1 MAQQPIPPF
10 TTGIDVKLALS
21 AAFSTQ
27 FNSRG
32 LEANYTPAWIAT
44 LRDACEF
51 SNRLSVAT
59 EQYLSIPGGV
69 INQLELSARRQ
80 ELLQKRQNFDA
91 NWEKEAVSNP
101 RSSRQSARI
110 PLLSG
115 AKRAKEEV
123 ALQKAER
130 DWRHENRSVGQVV
143 EEGNGEL
150 SLRTS
155 FRLRFISLFHL
166 QSKKRTFP
174 STLPL

>member
-1 MAQQPIPPF
+1 M
-10 TTGIDVKLALS
+10 LSALR

-27 FNSRG
+27 FNSHG
-32 LEANYTPAWIAT
+32 LEATYTPAWIAT

-51 SNRLSVAT
+51 SIRLSVAT

-69 INQLELSARRQ
+69 INQLELSSRRK
-80 ELLQKRQNFDA
+80 ELLQKRRNFDV
-91 NWEKEAVSNP
+91 NWEEEAVSNP

-110 PLLSG
+110 LLLSG

-130 DWRHENRSVGQVV
+130 DWRDENRNAKQVV

-150 SLRTS
+150 SSHTS
-155 FRLRFISLFHL
+155 FR
-166 QSKKRTFP
+166 
-174 STLPL
+174 